1 MKPFFIVSFLFSLSA
16 FAASPVFHYKPSSVE
31 LAGSLEFQTF
41 PGPPN
46 YESIASGDQTER
58 GPYLKLDQPMDVVAR
73 KGDSIDNPVT
83 EKNVKVIQ
91 LAINAEDDALWSKFR
106 SAGQGARI
114 QVKGSLFHQF
124 TGHHHAR
131 ILLDVQSMELLSKT
145 ESGSANKR

>member
-31 LAGSLEFQTF
+31 LVGSLEFQTF

-46 YESIASGDQTER
+46 YESIASGDQAEHA
-58 GPYLKLDQPMDVVAR
+58 PYLKLDQPMDVVAR
-73 KGDSIDNPVT
+73 KGDLIDNPVT

-106 SAGQGARI
+106 SAGQGAHI
-114 QVKGSLFHQF
+114 QVKGSLFHRF

-145 ESGSANKR
+145 ESGSANKK